1 MRRVPF
7 YALKLDSSLQS
18 ALICLWLIAVCH
30 VKVHVDYADVSRFRI
45 SMSTDSLQPY
55 ILHLVITILL
65 VVPVITG
72 VVVSLIVRGRAKA
85 KIEAQSHEMALSRAS
100 LNHDLSTKSAAVE
113 GLQTRL
119 EEFRGKAEE
128 TTVALEKARLAEVG
142 LQTRV
147 AELEDQRRTLTENY
161 ESLQRECRDL
171 RAANGEQREQVAHLQ
186 TTLNEQQKQNE
197 EKLALLNEAR
207 TSLNTEFKNLA
218 HEIFESKQKSF
229 KEQSQVQLDSVLKPL
244 GERIKDF
251 EKRVADSY
259 NQESKDRFSLIKEV
273 KNLQELNSRI
283 SQDAINLTN
292 ALKGESKTQGTWGEV
307 ILERVLEKSGLEKGR
322 EYEVQISMKSEE
334 GKRYQPDVIVHLP
347 EGKDIIIDSKVS
359 LTAYERYCSA
369 DGDAVA
375 ERSEALKL
383 HIQSLRQHIKQL
395 SEKDYQKLDG
405 VRTLDFVFLFVPIE
419 AAFSLGV
426 QQDNDLYLD
435 AFDKNIVMVAPSTL
449 LATLRT
455 IQNIWRYEQQNK
467 NAQEIA
473 NKAGAL
479 YDKFVNFV
487 GDLEEVGTRLGT
499 LQKSYD
505 NAHNKLISGRGSLVG
520 RAEAVKAL
528 GAKVSKALPQGV
540 VDRALDSSIDAPDN

>member
-1 MRRVPF
+1 
-7 YALKLDSSLQS
+7 
-18 ALICLWLIAVCH
+18 
-30 VKVHVDYADVSRFRI
+30 
-45 SMSTDSLQPY
+45 MSTDSLQPY

-113 GLQTRL
+113 VLQTRL
-119 EEFRGKAEE
+119 EEFGGEAEE

-147 AELEDQRRTLTENY
+147 AELEDQRRTLTENH
-161 ESLQRECRDL
+161 ESLQRECREL

-307 ILERVLEKSGLEKGR
+307 ILEFYFPLS
-322 EYEVQISMKSEE
+322 
-334 GKRYQPDVIVHLP
+334 VHWS
-347 EGKDIIIDSKVS
+347 D
-359 LTAYERYCSA
+359 
-369 DGDAVA
+369 
-375 ERSEALKL
+375 
-383 HIQSLRQHIKQL
+383 
-395 SEKDYQKLDG
+395 
-405 VRTLDFVFLFVPIE
+405 
-419 AAFSLGV
+419 
-426 QQDNDLYLD
+426 
-435 AFDKNIVMVAPSTL
+435 
-449 LATLRT
+449 
-455 IQNIWRYEQQNK
+455 
-467 NAQEIA
+467 
-473 NKAGAL
+473 
-479 YDKFVNFV
+479 
-487 GDLEEVGTRLGT
+487 
-499 LQKSYD
+499 
-505 NAHNKLISGRGSLVG
+505 
-520 RAEAVKAL
+520 
-528 GAKVSKALPQGV
+528 
-540 VDRALDSSIDAPDN
+540 